1 MPIKAAPKVYP
12 FGGQDDNLPEPIRDG
27 RGGTILGPRNMA
39 IERENPDL
47 LASPSTDAGTIP
59 NLKFSFAAARNRIAP
74 GGWAREVTV
83 RELPVATTL
92 AAVNM
97 RLKPGGI
104 RELHWHR
111 EAEWAYMLA
120 GRARITAM
128 DVQGRNFIDDV
139 GVGDLWNFPAGIP
152 HSIQGLE
159 EGCEFLLVFDDGN
172 FSENETLLISDWF
185 VHTPRK
191 VLAKNFGVPE
201 SAFSRLPRD
210 IERTM
215 WILSGEVPGPISE
228 DTVKAPAGVVSTSYS
243 YRLLRQ
249 KPIKVPGGQV
259 RIVDSSMFPAA
270 STIAAALVEI
280 DPGAMRELH
289 WHPNTD
295 EAQYYIQGRGRMS
308 VFTAGK
314 ARTFDYQAGDIG
326 YVPFAYGHY
335 VENTGDEPLRY
346 LELFRSPR
354 FADLSLNQWMG
365 VTTPKLVQAHLNL
378 DDATMAAL
386 RKDKPILAPG
396 LAPRVEHPQ
405 LERLPDWPAGTV
417 AVLSTMD
424 GEPHAIP
431 VTAPLRAGD
440 HRILFSLAHN
450 RGSLVRL
457 REHPQAALSI
467 FGENNCAFTARG
479 TARIVQEQMEGSP
492 NFVAVELYVDAIDD
506 HRLSGHAVGSGVSL
520 HLASDAQHS
529 LQQRTDAL
537 REIADRGEP

>member
-1 MPIKAAPKVYP
+1 MSSKTAELHLSAS
-12 FGGQDDNLPEPIRDG
+12 QDDHLPEPIRAE
-27 RGGTILGPRNMA
+27 RGGTILGPRNVA

-59 NLKFSFAAARNRIAP
+59 NLKFSFAAARNRLAP

-83 RELPVATTL
+83 RELPVATTV

-120 GRARITAM
+120 GRARITAV
-128 DVQGRNFIDDV
+128 DAQGRNFIDDV

-172 FSENETLLISDWF
+172 FSENETFLISDWF
-185 VHTPRK
+185 IHTPREI
-191 VLAKNFGVPE
+191 LAKNFGVPE
-201 SAFSRLPRD
+201 SAFNRLPRN
-210 IERTM
+210 IEETM
-215 WILSGEVPGPISE
+215 WILSGQVPGPISE

-243 YRLLRQ
+243 YHLSQQ
-249 KPIKVPGGQV
+249 KPLKVAGGQV
-259 RIVDSSMFPAA
+259 RIVDSSNFPAA

-295 EAQYYIQGRGRMS
+295 EWQYYIQGHSRMT
-308 VFTAGK
+308 VFTPGK
-314 ARTFDYQAGDIG
+314 ARTFDYQAGDVG

-335 VENTGDEPLRY
+335 VENTGEEPLRF
-346 LELFRSPR
+346 LEVFRSPR

-365 VTTPKLVQAHLNL
+365 VTTPKLVQTHLHF
-378 DDATMAAL
+378 DEVTMAAL
-386 RKDKPILAPG
+386 RKDKPILAPET
-396 LAPRVEHPQ
+396 APREEHPQ
-405 LERLPDWPAGTV
+405 LERLPEWPATTV

-431 VTAPLRAGD
+431 VTAPVRVGD
-440 HRILFSLAHN
+440 HRILFSLAHG
-450 RGSLVRL
+450 RGSLARL
-457 REHPQAALSI
+457 REYPKAALSI
-467 FGENNCAFTARG
+467 LDEGNSAFTARG
-479 TARIVQEQMEGSP
+479 VARIVQEPMEGSP
-492 NFVAVELYVDAIDD
+492 NFVAVELDVDDIDD
-506 HRLSGHAVGSGVSL
+506 HRMPGFAVGSGIGL
-520 HLASDAQHS
+520 HLADDAERS
-529 LQQRTDAL
+529 LQQRIDTL
-537 REIADRGEP
+537 REIAERSRR

>member
-1 MPIKAAPKVYP
+1 MSSKTAQLHLSAS
-12 FGGQDDNLPEPIRDG
+12 QDDHLPEPIRAE
-27 RGGTILGPRNMA
+27 RGGTILGPRNVA

-59 NLKFSFAAARNRIAP
+59 NLKFSFAAARNRLAP

-83 RELPVATTL
+83 RELPVATTV

-120 GRARITAM
+120 GRARITAV
-128 DVQGRNFIDDV
+128 DAQGRNFIDDV

-172 FSENETLLISDWF
+172 FSENETFLISDWF
-185 VHTPRK
+185 IHTPREI
-191 VLAKNFGVPE
+191 LAKNFGVPE
-201 SAFSRLPRD
+201 SAFNRLPRN
-210 IERTM
+210 IEETM
-215 WILSGEVPGPISE
+215 WILSGQVPGPISE

-243 YRLLRQ
+243 YHLSQQ
-249 KPIKVPGGQV
+249 KPLKVAGGQV
-259 RIVDSSMFPAA
+259 RIVDSSNFPAA

-295 EAQYYIQGRGRMS
+295 EWQYYIQGHSRMT
-308 VFTAGK
+308 VFTPGK
-314 ARTFDYQAGDIG
+314 ARTFDYQAGDVG

-335 VENTGDEPLRY
+335 VENTGEEPLRF
-346 LELFRSPR
+346 LEVFRSPR

-365 VTTPKLVQAHLNL
+365 VTTPKLVQTHLHF
-378 DDATMAAL
+378 DEVTMAAL
-386 RKDKPILAPG
+386 RKDKPILAPET
-396 LAPRVEHPQ
+396 APREEHPQ
-405 LERLPDWPAGTV
+405 LERLPEWPATTV

-431 VTAPLRAGD
+431 VTAPVRVGD
-440 HRILFSLAHN
+440 HRILFSLAHG
-450 RGSLVRL
+450 RGSLARL
-457 REHPQAALSI
+457 REYPKAALSI
-467 FGENNCAFTARG
+467 LDEGNSAFTARG
-479 TARIVQEQMEGSP
+479 VARIVQEPMDGSP
-492 NFVAVELYVDAIDD
+492 NFVAVELDVDDIDD
-506 HRLSGHAVGSGVSL
+506 HRMPGFAVGSGIGL
-520 HLASDAQHS
+520 HLAGDAERN
-529 LQQRTDAL
+529 LQQRIDTL
-537 REIADRGEP
+537 REIAERSVR

>member
-1 MPIKAAPKVYP
+1 MSSKTANLHLSAS
-12 FGGQDDNLPEPIRDG
+12 QDDHLPEPIRAE
-27 RGGTILGPRNMA
+27 RGGTILGPRNVA

-59 NLKFSFAAARNRIAP
+59 NLKFSFAAARNRLAP

-83 RELPVATTL
+83 RELPVATTV

-120 GRARITAM
+120 GRARITAV
-128 DVQGRNFIDDV
+128 DAQGRNFIDDV

-172 FSENETLLISDWF
+172 FSENETFLISDWF
-185 VHTPRK
+185 IHTPREI
-191 VLAKNFGVPE
+191 LAKNFGVPE
-201 SAFSRLPRD
+201 SAFNRLPRN
-210 IERTM
+210 IEETM
-215 WILSGEVPGPISE
+215 WILSGQVPGPISE

-243 YRLLRQ
+243 YHLSQQ
-249 KPIKVPGGQV
+249 KPLKVAGGQV
-259 RIVDSSMFPAA
+259 RIVDSSNFPAA

-295 EAQYYIQGRGRMS
+295 EWQYYIQGHSRMT
-308 VFTAGK
+308 VFTPGK
-314 ARTFDYQAGDIG
+314 ARTFDYQAGDVG

-335 VENTGDEPLRY
+335 VENTGEEPLRF
-346 LELFRSPR
+346 LEVFRSPR

-365 VTTPKLVQAHLNL
+365 VTTPKLVQTHLHF
-378 DDATMAAL
+378 DEVTMAAL
-386 RKDKPILAPG
+386 RKDKPILAPET
-396 LAPRVEHPQ
+396 APREEHPQ
-405 LERLPDWPAGTV
+405 LERLPEWPATTV

-431 VTAPLRAGD
+431 VTAPVRVGD
-440 HRILFSLAHN
+440 HRILFSLAHG
-450 RGSLVRL
+450 RGSLARL
-457 REHPQAALSI
+457 REYPKAALSI
-467 FGENNCAFTARG
+467 LDEGNSAFTARG
-479 TARIVQEQMEGSP
+479 VARIVQEPMEGSP
-492 NFVAVELYVDAIDD
+492 NFVAVELDVDDIDD
-506 HRLSGHAVGSGVSL
+506 HRMPGFAVGSGIGL
-520 HLASDAQHS
+520 HLAGDAERN
-529 LQQRTDAL
+529 LQQRIDTL
-537 REIADRGEP
+537 REIAERSVR